1 MEADINDSERYGF
14 WFEER
19 HSARGQRRERI
30 RDLVEDA
37 KPTPY
42 HIVLA
47 SLMSH
52 EAEKSNDGKAKY
64 VPHTLTPNFDDL
76 LFDAFY
82 LYLEDKPQ
90 LIDHRA
96 IAPEFRLTRDRPTI
110 VKLHGDYLYDNLQN
124 TDDETSTLETEL
136 REILDQVVHEYGLV
150 VVGYGGYDES
160 IMEPLLNADIEYGI
174 YWCALDPENLS
185 PMTERLLER
194 SNTFLVPI
202 KSFES
207 LMSQFANQIDDIE
220 LPTRDE
226 LVDRAKHRANQLE
239 GALHIR
245 EEAATDEEE
254 EEFVEKSS
262 LKSQAVEA
270 YRNEEYQKAIELV
283 NQLMEFG
290 PDDADSYFIRGIAKH
305 ELGQY
310 QAAIDDFDRAIEL
323 DPKNA
328 DSYFSR
334 GFAKAALDEYEAAID
349 DYDRAIELD
358 PGHVD
363 AHLDRTETKILIGE
377 FESARQDADAAR
389 TLIDSTEKSAIILL
403 LYLISAITLDAEIRE
418 EETEYRDLCDKD
430 FATTCTLDPLE
441 SWMATA
447 NLEADKKDK
456 IQELIELLREHKA
469 E

>member
-1 MEADINDSERYGF
+1 MKRNGTKGAVSGEWS
-14 WFEER
+14 FEHWGR
-19 HSARGQRRERI
+19 TPIRGRPE
-30 RDLVEDA
+30 
-37 KPTPY
+37 PY

-47 SLMSH
+47 SLMNR
-52 EAEKSNDGKAKY
+52 EIEKSRDSKAKY

-90 LIDHRA
+90 LINHRA
-96 IAPEFRLTRDRPTI
+96 IAPEFKLTRNRPTI

-124 TDDETSTLETEL
+124 TDDETNTLETEL

-174 YWCALDPENLS
+174 YWCTRDPENLS
-185 PMTERLLER
+185 PMTEQLLKR

-226 LVDRAKHRANQLE
+226 LVNRAEQRADQLD
-239 GALHIR
+239 GALQIR
-245 EEAATDEEE
+245 EEVATDEEE

-270 YRNEEYQKAIELV
+270 GRNEEYQKAIDLA
-283 NQLMEFG
+283 NQLRALD
-290 PDDADSYFIRGIAKH
+290 PDDADSYFISGLAKHDLDQVQAAVEDYDQAIELDPENAQVYNNRGITKLDTD
-305 ELGQY
+305 EY

-323 DPKNA
+323 DPDYILAYQNRA
-328 DSYFSR
+328 E
-334 GFAKAALDEYEAAID
+334 AKIC
-349 DYDRAIELD
+349 IN
-358 PGHVD
+358 
-363 AHLDRTETKILIGE
+363 E
-377 FESARQDADAAR
+377 FESARQDADAAKVR
-389 TLIDSTEKSAIILL
+389 SDSAENSAVSIL
-403 LYLISAITLDAEIRE
+403 LYLISAITLGAEVRE
-418 EETEYRDLCDKD
+418 EEAEYRKLCSKE
-430 FATTCTLDPLE
+430 FAVKWPFDQLE
-441 SWMATA
+441 SWVASA
-447 NLEADKKDK
+447 DLETGKKGK
-456 IQELIELLREHKA
+456 IRELIELLGEHKS